1 MTFRANFSTFSDIN
15 NCTVEFDGISPNENL
30 PLSIFHN
37 VVNILSI
44 PVATVANFFVLWAI
58 KERPSLHTPSSV
70 FLFVLALSDFA
81 IGVFI
86 QPLILMR
93 SFGALTHNI
102 RLYCASNVIILPVGI
117 VLAAVSF
124 VNITEISLDRYLALV
139 LHLRYPSI
147 ITVRRVVTFKII
159 TSVVFLPMSIYFW
172 FSEEW
177 FRMTALLVGI
187 TLAVICIPLIPFSY
201 YQIFK
206 ILRRHKKQIQN
217 QNNVATCMQG
227 FSENEISKYRKSVF
241 AILYVIG
248 AVTLSYIPCG
258 ICVWMQIMF
267 HMEINESVI
276 SSAGL
281 LVLLNSSINP
291 LVYCWRMTEIRRFV
305 FMKLR
310 CVFNV
315 DRATQ
320 VRPVGKI
327 TR

>member
-1 MTFRANFSTFSDIN
+1 MANF
-15 NCTVEFDGISPNENL
+15 L
-30 PLSIFHN
+30 
-37 VVNILSI
+37 
-44 PVATVANFFVLWAI
+44 VLWAI

-70 FLFVLALSDFA
+70 FLFVLALSDFT

-86 QPLILMR
+86 QPLILIR

-248 AVTLSYIPCG
+248 AVTFSYIPCG
-258 ICVWMQIMF
+258 ICAWMQIMF
-267 HMEINESVI
+267 QMEINEFLV

-291 LVYCWRMTEIRRFV
+291 LVYCWRMTEIRQFV

-310 CVFNV
+310 CVFSV

-320 VRPVGKI
+320 VRPVGRI
-327 TR
+327 RR